1 VKLSP
6 SLLGV
11 LGSALGGTGH
21 FISGASNVALLV
33 GAIYLADCRF
43 SSKAVTREA
52 VDSCYFTALPLM
64 GIGVA
69 GKGGFAAGF
78 STYNPALRRPEEQE
92 HPATGGS
99 RRDASGRFTGGR

>member
-1 VKLSP
+1 MKLSP

-21 FISGASNVALLV
+21 FISGASNVALIV

-78 STYNPALRRPEEQE
+78 STYNPALRRPEEE
-92 HPATGGS
+92 PHATGGS
-99 RRDASGRFTGGR
+99 RRDASGRFTGSR

>member
-1 VKLSP
+1 MKLSP

-11 LGSALGGTGH
+11 LGSTLGGTSH
-21 FISGASNVALLV
+21 FISGASNVALIV

-43 SSKAVTREA
+43 SSKATTREA

-78 STYNPALRRPEEQE
+78 STYNPALRRPEEE
-92 HPATGGS
+92 PEEPAGAT
-99 RRDASGRFTGGR
+99 RDSHGRFTGKR

>member
-1 VKLSP
+1 MKLSP

-69 GKGGFAAGF
+69 GKGGFAAGY
-78 STYNPALRRPEEQE
+78 STYNPALRRPEEE
-92 HPATGGS
+92 HPATSDS
-99 RRDASGRFTGGR
+99 RRDASGRFTGKR